1 MTSKK
6 LRKHSLLKT
15 TNTIKKKLEGLKS
28 LTIDRLGY
36 EKKIKINVLRF
47 FTLAAKAEQL
57 AVHGM
62 KIHLYVVDDQVIG
75 LFCSDSAVVRQLTR
89 KEISELFLGQS
100 SYSIWILA
108 KIKRCLTKLAM
119 LNDMSLD
126 HLLVSLEIS
135 NCDPTLDLYD
145 KDVFLKSMTIKELIK
160 FFKA

>member
-1 MTSKK
+1 MTQKK

-15 TNTIKKKLEGLKS
+15 TNTIKKKLEDLKN

-47 FTLAAKAEQL
+47 FTVTAKAKNLGAQR
-57 AVHGM
+57 M

-75 LFCSDSAVVRQLTR
+75 LLCSDSAIVRRLTR

-108 KIKRCLTKLAM
+108 KIKRCLTQLAM
-119 LNDMSLD
+119 LNDLSLD
-126 HLLVSLEIS
+126 HLLVSLKIS
-135 NCDPTLDLYD
+135 NCVPTLDLYD
-145 KDVFLKSMTIKELIK
+145 KDVFLKNMAVKELIK
-160 FFKA
+160 FFKT